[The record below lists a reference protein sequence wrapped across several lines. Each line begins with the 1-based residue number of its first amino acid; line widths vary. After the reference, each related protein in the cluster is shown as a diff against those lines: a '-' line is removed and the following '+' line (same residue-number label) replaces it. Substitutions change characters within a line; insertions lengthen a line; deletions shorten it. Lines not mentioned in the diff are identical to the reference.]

1 MKLIWTCPPKQLS
14 GWRERCVA
22 SSVRLLLRSAA
33 GFTHYLHV
41 QDCLSSDFC
50 AEEANSDT
58 KVLGISVIKG
68 YEPPEKDDEG
78 ATTAFPVTESERL
91 LCIGATIARE
101 IRAAIFQK
109 LGYTCSTGVACN
121 KLLAKL
127 GSPLNKPD
135 GQAVS
140 ISS

>member
-1 MKLIWTCPPKQLS
+1 M
-14 GWRERCVA
+14 
-22 SSVRLLLRSAA
+22 
-33 GFTHYLHV
+33 
-41 QDCLSSDFC
+41 SDFC
-50 AEEANSDT
+50 ADEANSDT

-68 YEPPEKDDEG
+68 YEPTEKDDDVKE
-78 ATTAFPVTESERL
+78 TFPVTESERL
-91 LCIGATIARE
+91 LCMGAIIARE

-109 LGYTCSTGVACN
+109 LGYTCSTGVAGN

-140 ISS
+140 VFDLALIVMNEFIR